1 MNHGD
6 TENTEEI
13 SKTQIS
19 KRKFYH
25 GNRENTEGN
34 IKNSNL
40 KTQILPRRHREH
52 IEKYQK
58 LKYQISKR
66 KFYNREYGVF
76 KS

>member
-25 GNRENTEGN
+25 GDTENTKGN
-34 IKNSNL
+34 S
-40 KTQILPRRHREH
+40 
-52 IEKYQK
+52 
-58 LKYQISKR
+58 
-66 KFYNREYGVF
+66 
-76 KS
+76 